1 MTDNSVLQSTMNILS
16 EANRLLLH
24 EEPQRAREL
33 YTSLDDSMKRHPGVQ
48 NNVALSWQ
56 LQQDYE
62 TAIECYVYI
71 VKQFPDYVR
80 ARVNLANCKRYMGEN
95 EEAIML
101 LEFCKA
107 QGGMPQI
114 YFLLSALYVM
124 SNEMEV
130 AVESMVKGLMVT
142 MQTEAVDTLNYVQC
156 YYENFNDSQYV
167 MRSGSA
173 TLLDCLYTERLTPS
187 DVLVLHQAF
196 DSSSGVQ
203 RSLTLSKHGG
213 LRVGLVSEHFKYGAM
228 AGFIMPLLTNT
239 PQDVTVICY
248 HLSPQTDAV
257 TQMMAEKVLLFRH
270 MLPGS
275 ARPFDVEAARSTI
288 LQDGLDVLISL
299 DGHTGNTVAL
309 HVMSSRLA
317 RVQIDYLGYP
327 ATTGHSNID
336 FKLVD
341 AKVNPHDSGELYSE
355 KLLRMESPFLCWQ
368 PLTPNAES
376 LRPAS
381 SVYLPREEKRLLA
394 PHNFKKLSATTINMY
409 KQILQRC
416 PTSRVYFKSSLHNDP
431 KALEPF
437 FRRRFGDLFSRVMML
452 DYIDDLNDNIDT
464 MHTFDLALDAFP
476 YNGTTTT
483 IECLYSGLPMLTLSG
498 DTHRSRVSGCLLDAV
513 GHSELVARS
522 EAEFVNKACA
532 LLEGGDTLK
541 KLHACLHSDLM
552 SSSLTDVGGF
562 TNRFYESLKALF

>member
-1 MTDNSVLQSTMNILS
+1 MDILS

-24 EEPQRAREL
+24 EQPQEARAL
-33 YTSLDDSMKRHPGVQ
+33 YTSLDKSMTNHPGVQ
-48 NNVALSWQ
+48 NNIALSWQ

-62 TAIECYVYI
+62 TAIECYVHI

-80 ARVNLANCKRYMGEN
+80 ARMNLANCKRYLGEF

-142 MQTEAVDTLNYVQC
+142 MQTEAVDTSNYVQC
-156 YYENFNDSQYV
+156 YYENFNDSQYI
-167 MRSGSA
+167 MRNGSA
-173 TLLDCLYTERLTPS
+173 TLLDCLYTERMTPS

-196 DSSSGVQ
+196 DPSSVVQ
-203 RSLTLSKHGG
+203 KSLSQRQHDQ
-213 LRVGLVSEHFKYGAM
+213 LRVGLVSEHLKYGAM
-228 AGFIMPLLTNT
+228 AGFIMPLLRNT
-239 PQDVTVICY
+239 PRDVTVICY

-270 MLPGS
+270 MFPGS
-275 ARPFDVEAARSTI
+275 ARPFDIEAARLTI
-288 LQDGLDVLISL
+288 LQDGLDILISL
-299 DGHTGNTVAL
+299 DGHTGNSLAL
-309 HVMSSRLA
+309 HLMSSRLA

-336 FKLVD
+336 WKLVD
-341 AKVNPHDSGELYSE
+341 ANVNPCDSMELYSE
-355 KLLRMESPFLCWQ
+355 KLLRMDAPFLCWQ
-368 PLTPNAES
+368 PLTPNAEG

-394 PHNFKKLSATTINMY
+394 PHNFKKLSATTISMY

-416 PTSRVYFKSSLHNDP
+416 PTARVYFKSSLHNDP
-431 KALEPF
+431 KSLEPF
-437 FRRRFGDLFSRVMML
+437 FRRRFGDLFPRVMML
-452 DYIDDLNDNIDT
+452 DYIDDLNDNINT

-483 IECLYSGLPMLTLSG
+483 VECTYSGLPMLTLSG
-498 DTHRSRVSGCLLDAV
+498 DTHRSRVSGCILEAV
-513 GHSELVARS
+513 GHPELIARS

-532 LLEGGDTLK
+532 LLEGGDTLRN
-541 KLHACLHSDLM
+541 LHDCLHKDLM
-552 SSSLTDVGGF
+552 TSSLTDVTGF
-562 TNRFYESLKALF
+562 AKRFYQSLNALF